1 MSGDEARGG
10 HLLLVGMM
18 GSGKT
23 TVGRL
28 VARRLGRPFL
38 DSDAEVERSTG
49 RSVAQIFAADGEAA
63 FRVEERRVLEEA
75 VASPAPAVIAVAGGA
90 VLDPHNR
97 SVIEHAGTVVWL
109 RADPAT
115 LARRVGD
122 GRGRPLLGSDPP
134 EALERLAEERTPLY
148 AEVADAVV
156 DVDGAAPKAIAGAVL
171 ATLERSA

>member
-1 MSGDEARGG
+1 MTDESISR

-28 VARRLGRPFL
+28 VARRLRRPFL
-38 DSDAEVERSTG
+38 DSDTEVERSVG
-49 RSVAQIFAADGEAA
+49 RSVAQIFATDGEAA
-63 FRVEERRVLEEA
+63 FRAEERRVLEEA
-75 VASPAPAVIAVAGGA
+75 VASPEPAVIAVAGGA

-122 GRGRPLLGSDPP
+122 GTGRPLLGSDPP
-134 EALERLAEERTPLY
+134 AALRRLAEERTPLY
-148 AEVADAVV
+148 AEVADEVV
-156 DVDGAAPKAIAGAVL
+156 DVDGTATKAVVGAVL
-171 ATLERSA
+171 AALERSA